1 MNTGNLSP
9 WINGMICAA
18 VFCSIALALTP
29 EGRVKNAEKL
39 LCGIVMLA
47 AIFSPLFGFHSEK
60 YASEAARYAEIG
72 KELAGEGSDSVE
84 RLNRT
89 LIEQELCAY
98 ILDKAESVGVHT
110 VSAEVEVAW
119 DDAGYWYPVGAS
131 ISCDATNEQREKL
144 GALIEAEL
152 GIPADRQEWSEV
164 KNG

>member
-1 MNTGNLSP
+1 MS
-9 WINGMICAA
+9 AA
-18 VFCSIALALTP
+18 A
-29 EGRVKNAEKL
+29 
-39 LCGIVMLA
+39 MLA
-47 AIFSPLFGFHSEK
+47 SGVGLTTAGFAVPPL
-60 YASEAARYAEIG
+60 
-72 KELAGEGSDSVE
+72 GEGSDSVE

-131 ISCDATNEQREKL
+131 ICCDATNEQREKL